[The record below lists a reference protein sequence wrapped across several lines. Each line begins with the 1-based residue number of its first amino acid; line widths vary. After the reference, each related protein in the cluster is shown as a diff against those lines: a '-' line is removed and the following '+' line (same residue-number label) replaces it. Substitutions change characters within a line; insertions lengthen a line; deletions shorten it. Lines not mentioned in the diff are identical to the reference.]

1 MTLEM
6 LLLSAI
12 IAVAVFLFALEVF
25 PVDKVSVLVLSS
37 LVLPSAFGFDLVSPQ
52 QAIAGF
58 GNPATVVVACMLA
71 LSYGIQTTGALNYL
85 SSKLVHLAQ
94 ESEFR
99 LLVSIVV
106 AVGILSAF
114 INNTAAVA
122 LFLPLTVAV
131 AAEQRLDPSKLLMP
145 MSFAAMFAG
154 TCTLIGSSTNL
165 LVYSLARDHLN
176 WEIGMF
182 EFSQVGLIFFAVG
195 TCYLLFVGRH
205 LVPSRR
211 TRESLTEEYRLR
223 HFVTELILK
232 EHSPLIGQS
241 IADTNFREGYDLE
254 VIEILRGKTKLL
266 PSAEETLLQE
276 GDILLVQ
283 GDPQTLLRI
292 QESQGVSIKA
302 LTVEDQDLEDE
313 NIVLVEAFISPVSGL
328 VDSTLKEVNFRQTYK
343 ANALAIRSHGRTI
356 REKIGK
362 LRLEY
367 GDSLLILT
375 SREQLQVL
383 MQSPDFLVLEEVR
396 RTFLRKDKIYY
407 AVGIFLGIIAL
418 VSFEVL
424 SIIEASV
431 MGTGLMLLTGC
442 LRLQDLYNNLSWQT
456 VVMLACLIPVGSA
469 MENTGLANLLATTL
483 VGELNVWGPFAVL
496 SGMYL
501 LTSLL
506 TSVISNH
513 ATAILM
519 IPISLSTAQ
528 QLQVNPEPFVMAV
541 LFAASA
547 SFMTPIGYQTNL
559 FIFGPGGYK
568 FSDFLKVGG
577 PLSILFWILASFI
590 IPLFWPF

>member
-1 MTLEM
+1 MLEM

-12 IAVAVFLFALEVF
+12 IVVAVFLFALEVF

-37 LVLPSAFGFDLVSPQ
+37 LVVLDLVSPQ

-71 LSYGIQTTGALNYL
+71 LSYGIQNTGALNYL
-85 SSKLVHLAQ
+85 SDTLVHLAQ
-94 ESEFR
+94 KSEFR
-99 LLVSIVV
+99 LLFSIVV

-122 LFLPLTVAV
+122 LFLPLTIAV
-131 AAEQRLDPSKLLMP
+131 AGEQRLDPSKLLMP

-154 TCTLIGSSTNL
+154 ACTLIGSSTNL
-165 LVYSLARDHLN
+165 LVYSLALEHLN
-176 WEIGMF
+176 WPIGMF
-182 EFSQVGLIFFAVG
+182 EFSQVGLILFAAG
-195 TCYLLFVGRH
+195 TCYLLFIGRH

-211 TRESLTEEYRLR
+211 TRDSLTGEYRLR

-232 EHSPLIGQS
+232 AHSPLIGKS

-266 PSAEETLLQE
+266 PSAKETQLQE

-283 GDPQTLLRI
+283 GDPQTLLQI
-292 QESQGVSIKA
+292 PESKGVIIKA

-313 NIVLVEAFISPVSGL
+313 NIILVEAFISPVSGL
-328 VDSTLKEVNFRQTYK
+328 VDSTLKEINFRQTYK

-418 VSFEVL
+418 VSFNLL
-424 SIIEASV
+424 SIVAAAVI
-431 MGTGLMLLTGC
+431 GTGLMLLTGC
-442 LRLQDLYNNLSWQT
+442 LRLQDLYSHLPWQT
-456 VVMLACLIPVGSA
+456 IVMLACLIPVGSA
-469 MENTGLANLLATTL
+469 MENTGLASLIATTL
-483 VGELNVWGPFAVL
+483 VGELDVWGPFAVL
-496 SGMYL
+496 SGVYL

-506 TSVISNH
+506 TSVMTNN

-559 FIFGPGGYK
+559 FIFGPGGYR

-577 PLSILFWILASFI
+577 PLSILLWILASFL

>member
-1 MTLEM
+1 MTVEM

-12 IAVAVFLFALEVF
+12 IAGAVLLFALEVF

-37 LVLPSAFGFDLVSPQ
+37 LVVFDLVSPE

-58 GNPATVVVACMLA
+58 GNPATVTVACMLA
-71 LSYGIQTTGALNYL
+71 LSYGIQNTGALNYL
-85 SSKLVHLAQ
+85 SNTLVHLAQ
-94 ESEFR
+94 KSQFR
-99 LLVSIVV
+99 LLFSIVV
-106 AVGILSAF
+106 AVGVLSAF

-122 LFLPLTVAV
+122 LFLPLTIAV
-131 AAEQRLDPSKLLMP
+131 AGEQRLDPSKLLMP

-154 TCTLIGSSTNL
+154 TCTLVGSSTNL
-165 LVYSLARDHLN
+165 LVYSLALDHLN
-176 WEIGMF
+176 WKIGMF

-195 TCYLLFVGRH
+195 TCYLLLIGRH

-211 TRESLTEEYRLR
+211 TRDSLTKEYRLR

-232 EHSPLIGQS
+232 ADSPLIGKS
-241 IADTNFREGYDLE
+241 IADTNFREGYGLE
-254 VIEILRGKTKLL
+254 VIEILRGTTKLL
-266 PSAEETLLQE
+266 PSAKETQLQE
-276 GDILLVQ
+276 RDILLVQ
-283 GDPQTLLRI
+283 GEPQTLLQI

-302 LTVEDQDLEDE
+302 LTVEDQDLEDA

-362 LRLEY
+362 IRLEY

-383 MQSPDFLVLEEVR
+383 MESPDFLVLEEVR
-396 RTFLRKDKIYY
+396 RTFVRKDKIYY

-418 VSFEVL
+418 VSFNVL

-442 LRLQDLYNNLSWQT
+442 LRLQDLYSHLPWQT
-456 VVMLACLIPVGSA
+456 IVMLACLIPVGSA
-469 MENTGLANLLATTL
+469 MENTGLASIVATTL
-483 VGELNVWGPFAVL
+483 VGELDVWGPFAVL
-496 SGMYL
+496 SGVYL

-506 TSVISNH
+506 TSVMTNN

-519 IPISLSTAQ
+519 VPIGLSAAQ
-528 QLQVNPEPFVMAV
+528 QLQVHPEPFVMAV

-568 FSDFLKVGG
+568 FLDFLKVGG
-577 PLSILFWILASFI
+577 PLSLLFWILASFL

>member
-12 IAVAVFLFALEVF
+12 IGGAVLLFAFEVF

-37 LVLPSAFGFDLVSPQ
+37 LVVFDLVSPQ
-52 QAIAGF
+52 QAISGF

-71 LSYGIQTTGALNYL
+71 LSYGIQNTGALNYL
-85 SSKLVHLAQ
+85 SDTLVHVAQ
-94 ESEFR
+94 KSEFR
-99 LLVSIVV
+99 LLFSIIV

-122 LFLPLTVAV
+122 LFLPLTIAV
-131 AAEQRLDPSKLLMP
+131 AGEQRLDPSKLLMP
-145 MSFAAMFAG
+145 MSYAAMFAG

-165 LVYSLARDHLN
+165 LVYSLALDHLN

-195 TCYLLFVGRH
+195 TCYLLFIGRH

-211 TRESLTEEYRLR
+211 TRDSLTKEYRLR

-232 EHSPLIGQS
+232 ADSPLIGKS
-241 IADTNFREGYDLE
+241 IADSNFREGYNLE
-254 VIEILRGKTKLL
+254 VIEILRGTTKLL
-266 PSAEETLLQE
+266 PSAKGTHLQE

-283 GDPQTLLRI
+283 GDPQTLLQI
-292 QESQGVSIKA
+292 QESQGVIIKA
-302 LTVEDQDLEDE
+302 LTVEDQDLDLEDE
-313 NIVLVEAFISPVSGL
+313 NIILVEAFISPVSRL

-362 LRLEY
+362 IRLEY

-375 SREQLQVL
+375 SREQLQLL
-383 MQSPDFLVLEEVR
+383 MQSSDFLVLEEVP
-396 RTFLRKDKIYY
+396 RTFVRKDKIYY

-418 VSFEVL
+418 VSLNVL
-424 SIIEASV
+424 SIVEASV
-431 MGTGLMLLTGC
+431 LGVGLMLLTGC
-442 LRLQDLYNNLSWQT
+442 LRLQDLYSHLSWQT
-456 VVMLACLIPVGSA
+456 IVMLACLIPVGSA
-469 MENTGLANLLATTL
+469 MENTGLASLFATTL
-483 VGELNVWGPFAVL
+483 VGKLGVLGPFAVL
-496 SGMYL
+496 SGVYL

-506 TSVISNH
+506 TSVMTNN

-519 IPISLSTAQ
+519 VPISLSTAQ
-528 QLQVNPEPFVMAV
+528 QMQVNPEPFVMAV

-577 PLSILFWILASFI
+577 PLSLIFWILASLI

>member
-1 MTLEM
+1 MTVEM

-12 IAVAVFLFALEVF
+12 VVVAVFLFALEVF
-25 PVDKVSVLVLSS
+25 PVDKVSVLVLGS
-37 LVLPSAFGFDLVSPQ
+37 LVAFGLVSPQ

-71 LSYGIQTTGALNYL
+71 LSYGIQTTGALNYV
-85 SSKLVHLAQ
+85 SNKLVDLAQ
-94 ESEFR
+94 KSEFR
-99 LLVSIVV
+99 LLFSIVV
-106 AVGILSAF
+106 AVGVLSAF

-122 LFLPLTVAV
+122 LFLPLTIAV
-131 AAEQRLDPSKLLMP
+131 AGEQHLDPSKLLMP

-165 LVYSLARDHLN
+165 LVYSLALDHLN
-176 WEIGMF
+176 WQIGMF

-195 TCYLLFVGRH
+195 TCYLLFIGRY

-211 TRESLTEEYRLR
+211 TRDSLTKEYRLR
-223 HFVTELILK
+223 HFVTELIVNAD
-232 EHSPLIGQS
+232 SPLIEKS

-254 VIEILRGKTKLL
+254 VIEILRGKRKLL
-266 PSAEETLLQE
+266 PSAKETLLQE

-283 GDPQTLLRI
+283 GDPQTLLKI
-292 QESQGVSIKA
+292 QESQGVDIKA
-302 LTVEDQDLEDE
+302 LTVEDQDLQDE
-313 NIVLVEAFISPVSGL
+313 NIILVEAFISPVSGL

-343 ANALAIRSHGRTI
+343 ANTLAIRSHGRTI

-362 LRLEY
+362 IRLEY

-396 RTFLRKDKIYY
+396 RTFLRKDKVYY
-407 AVGIFLGIIAL
+407 AVGIFLGIITL
-418 VSFEVL
+418 VSFNVL
-424 SIIEASV
+424 SIIEASLI
-431 MGTGLMLLTGC
+431 GTGLMLLTGC
-442 LRLQDLYNNLSWQT
+442 LRLQDLYSHLSWQII
-456 VVMLACLIPVGSA
+456 VMLACLIPLGSA
-469 MENTGLANLLATTL
+469 MENTGLASLVATTL
-483 VGELNVWGPFAVL
+483 VDKLDVWGPFAVL
-496 SGMYL
+496 SGVYL
-501 LTSLL
+501 LTSFL
-506 TSVISNH
+506 TSVMTNN

-519 IPISLSTAQ
+519 IPISLSAAQ
-528 QLQVNPEPFVMAV
+528 HLQANPEPFVMAV

-577 PLSILFWILASFI
+577 PLNILFWILASFL

>member
-1 MTLEM
+1 MTVEM

-12 IAVAVFLFALEVF
+12 IAGAVLLFALEVF

-37 LVLPSAFGFDLVSPQ
+37 LVVFDLVSPQ

-71 LSYGIQTTGALNYL
+71 LSYGIQNTGALNYL
-85 SSKLVHLAQ
+85 SDTLVHLAQ
-94 ESEFR
+94 KSEFR
-99 LLVSIVV
+99 LLFSIIV

-122 LFLPLTVAV
+122 LFLPLTIAV
-131 AAEQRLDPSKLLMP
+131 AGEQRLDPSKLLMP

-165 LVYSLARDHLN
+165 LVYSLALDHLN

-195 TCYLLFVGRH
+195 TCYLLFIGRY

-211 TRESLTEEYRLR
+211 TRDSLTKEYRLR
-223 HFVTELILK
+223 NFVTELILK
-232 EHSPLIGQS
+232 ADSPLIGKS
-241 IADTNFREGYDLE
+241 IADSNFREGYGLE
-254 VIEILRGKTKLL
+254 VIEILRGTTKLL
-266 PSAEETLLQE
+266 PSAKETQLQE

-283 GDPQTLLRI
+283 GDPQTLLQI

-313 NIVLVEAFISPVSGL
+313 NIILVEAFISPVSGL

-362 LRLEY
+362 IRLEY

-375 SREQLQVL
+375 SREQLQLL
-383 MQSPDFLVLEEVR
+383 MKSSDFLVLEEVP
-396 RTFLRKDKIYY
+396 RTFVRKDKIYY
-407 AVGIFLGIIAL
+407 AVGIFLAIVAL
-418 VSFEVL
+418 VSLNVL
-424 SIIEASV
+424 SIVEASV
-431 MGTGLMLLTGC
+431 LGVGLMLLTGC
-442 LRLQDLYNNLSWQT
+442 LRLQDLYSHLSWQT
-456 VVMLACLIPVGSA
+456 IVMLACLIPVGSA
-469 MENTGLANLLATTL
+469 MENTGLASLIATTL
-483 VGELNVWGPFAVL
+483 VSELDVLGPVAVL
-496 SGMYL
+496 SGIYL

-506 TSVISNH
+506 TSVMTNN

-528 QLQVNPEPFVMAV
+528 QLQVHPEPFVMAV

-577 PLSILFWILASFI
+577 PLSLIFWILASLI

>member
-1 MTLEM
+1 MTVEM

-12 IAVAVFLFALEVF
+12 IAGAVLLFALEVF

-37 LVLPSAFGFDLVSPQ
+37 LVVFDLVSPQ
-52 QAIAGF
+52 QAISGF

-71 LSYGIQTTGALNYL
+71 LSYGIQNTGALNYL
-85 SSKLVHLAQ
+85 SDTLVHLAQ
-94 ESEFR
+94 KSEFR
-99 LLVSIVV
+99 LLFSIIV

-122 LFLPLTVAV
+122 LFLPLTIAV
-131 AAEQRLDPSKLLMP
+131 AGEQRLDPSKLLMP

-165 LVYSLARDHLN
+165 LVYSLALDHLN

-195 TCYLLFVGRH
+195 TSYLLLIGRH

-211 TRESLTEEYRLR
+211 TRDSLTKEYRLR
-223 HFVTELILK
+223 NFVTELILK
-232 EHSPLIGQS
+232 EDSPLIGKS
-241 IADTNFREGYDLE
+241 IADSNFREGYGLE
-254 VIEILRGKTKLL
+254 VIEILRGKIKLL
-266 PSAEETLLQE
+266 PTARGTLLQE
-276 GDILLVQ
+276 DDILLVQ
-283 GDPQTLLRI
+283 GDPQTLLQI

-313 NIVLVEAFISPVSGL
+313 NIILVEAFISPVSGL

-362 LRLEY
+362 IRLEY

-375 SREQLQVL
+375 SREQLQLL
-383 MQSPDFLVLEEVR
+383 MKSSDFLVLEEVP
-396 RTFLRKDKIYY
+396 RTFVRKDKIYY

-418 VSFEVL
+418 VSLNVL
-424 SIIEASV
+424 SIVEASV
-431 MGTGLMLLTGC
+431 LGVGLMLLTGC
-442 LRLQDLYNNLSWQT
+442 LRLQDLYSHLSWQT
-456 VVMLACLIPVGSA
+456 IVMLACLIPVGSA
-469 MENTGLANLLATTL
+469 MENTGLASLIATTL
-483 VGELNVWGPFAVL
+483 VGELDVLGPVAVL
-496 SGMYL
+496 SGIYL

-506 TSVISNH
+506 TSVMTNN

-519 IPISLSTAQ
+519 VPISLSTAQ
-528 QLQVNPEPFVMAV
+528 QLQVHPEPFVMAV

-577 PLSILFWILASFI
+577 PLSLIFWILASLI

>member
-12 IAVAVFLFALEVF
+12 IGGAVLLFAFEVF

-37 LVLPSAFGFDLVSPQ
+37 LVVFDLVSPQ
-52 QAIAGF
+52 QAISGF

-71 LSYGIQTTGALNYL
+71 LSYGIQNTGALNYL
-85 SSKLVHLAQ
+85 SDTLVHVAQ
-94 ESEFR
+94 KSEFR
-99 LLVSIVV
+99 LLFSIIV

-122 LFLPLTVAV
+122 LFLPLTIAV
-131 AAEQRLDPSKLLMP
+131 AGEQRLDPSKLLMP
-145 MSFAAMFAG
+145 MSYAAMFAG

-165 LVYSLARDHLN
+165 LVYSLALDHLN

-195 TCYLLFVGRH
+195 TCYLLFIGRH

-211 TRESLTEEYRLR
+211 TRDSLTKEYRLR

-232 EHSPLIGQS
+232 ADSPLIGKS
-241 IADTNFREGYDLE
+241 IADSNFREGYNLE
-254 VIEILRGKTKLL
+254 VIEILRGTTKLL
-266 PSAEETLLQE
+266 PSAKGTHLQE

-283 GDPQTLLRI
+283 GDPQTLLQI
-292 QESQGVSIKA
+292 QESQGVIIKA

-313 NIVLVEAFISPVSGL
+313 NIILVEAFISPVSRL

-362 LRLEY
+362 IRLEY

-375 SREQLQVL
+375 SREQLQLL
-383 MQSPDFLVLEEVR
+383 MQSSDFIVLEEVP
-396 RTFLRKDKIYY
+396 RTFVRKDKIYY

-418 VSFEVL
+418 VSLNVL
-424 SIIEASV
+424 SIVEASV
-431 MGTGLMLLTGC
+431 LGVGLMLLTGC
-442 LRLQDLYNNLSWQT
+442 LRLQDLYSHLSWQT
-456 VVMLACLIPVGSA
+456 IVMLACLIPVGSA
-469 MENTGLANLLATTL
+469 MENTGLASLFATTL
-483 VGELNVWGPFAVL
+483 VGQLGVLGPFAVL
-496 SGMYL
+496 SGVYL

-506 TSVISNH
+506 TSVMTNN

-519 IPISLSTAQ
+519 VPISLSTAQ
-528 QLQVNPEPFVMAV
+528 QMQVNPEPFVMAV

-577 PLSILFWILASFI
+577 PLSLIFWILASLI

>member
-12 IAVAVFLFALEVF
+12 IGGAVLLFAFEVF

-37 LVLPSAFGFDLVSPQ
+37 LVVFDLVSPQ
-52 QAIAGF
+52 QAISGF

-71 LSYGIQTTGALNYL
+71 LSYGIQNTGALNYL
-85 SSKLVHLAQ
+85 SDTLVHVAQ
-94 ESEFR
+94 KSEFR
-99 LLVSIVV
+99 LLFSIIV

-122 LFLPLTVAV
+122 LFLPLTIAV
-131 AAEQRLDPSKLLMP
+131 AGEQRLDPSKLLMP
-145 MSFAAMFAG
+145 MSYAAMFAG

-165 LVYSLARDHLN
+165 LVYSLALDHLN

-195 TCYLLFVGRH
+195 TCYLLFIGRH

-211 TRESLTEEYRLR
+211 TRDSLTKEYRLR

-232 EHSPLIGQS
+232 ADSPLIGKS
-241 IADTNFREGYDLE
+241 IADSNFREGYNLE
-254 VIEILRGKTKLL
+254 VIEILRGTTKLL
-266 PSAEETLLQE
+266 PSAKGTHLQE

-283 GDPQTLLRI
+283 GDPQSLLQI
-292 QESQGVSIKA
+292 QESQGVIIKA
-302 LTVEDQDLEDE
+302 LTVEDQDLDLEDE
-313 NIVLVEAFISPVSGL
+313 NIILVEAFISPVSRL

-362 LRLEY
+362 IRLEY

-375 SREQLQVL
+375 SREQLQLL
-383 MQSPDFLVLEEVR
+383 MQSSDFLVLEEVP
-396 RTFLRKDKIYY
+396 RTFVRKDKIYY

-418 VSFEVL
+418 VSLNVL
-424 SIIEASV
+424 SIVEASV
-431 MGTGLMLLTGC
+431 LGVGLMLLTGC
-442 LRLQDLYNNLSWQT
+442 LRLQDLYSHLSWQT
-456 VVMLACLIPVGSA
+456 IVMLACLIPVGSA
-469 MENTGLANLLATTL
+469 MENTGLASLFATTL
-483 VGELNVWGPFAVL
+483 VGQLGVLGPFAVL
-496 SGMYL
+496 SGVYL

-506 TSVISNH
+506 TSVMTNN

-519 IPISLSTAQ
+519 VPISLSTAQ
-528 QLQVNPEPFVMAV
+528 QMQVNPEPFVMAV

-577 PLSILFWILASFI
+577 PLSLIFWILASLI